1 MYKRQGD
8 NIGLSPG
15 TFAAILIT
23 PKCFKTSPGI
33 ESSEKAIIGEVEN
46 KIAPFN
52 LEVFLEFSFS
62 ILSNLI
68 KHSFLNF
75 SASSFFPDIT
85 PVTEIV
91 SRIPSKLDALETIIS
106 VSYTHL
112 DVYKRQPYLYLIFH

>member
-1 MYKRQGD
+1 MAPAKKSGFSFRIYSGD
-8 NIGLSPG
+8 NIGLCPG

-91 SRIPSKLDALETIIS
+91 SRIPSKLDALETII
-106 VSYTHL
+106 L
-112 DVYKRQPYLYLIFH
+112 